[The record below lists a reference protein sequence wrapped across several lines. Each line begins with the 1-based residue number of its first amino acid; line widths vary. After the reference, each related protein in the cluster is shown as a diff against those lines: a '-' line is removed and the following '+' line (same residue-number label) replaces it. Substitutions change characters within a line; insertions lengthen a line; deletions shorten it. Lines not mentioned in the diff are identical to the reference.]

1 MRRRQYVQSHQ
12 FKSVCA
18 MPLLHAFSYCFFFRF
33 SLTYYIMFCVV
44 CQVAQTAII
53 VIIIVASCS
62 VYEYDDVYR
71 EPVRYKAVWY
81 QQQSSHFVSSGIAFY
96 GSRSLI
102 YQI

>member
-18 MPLLHAFSYCFFFRF
+18 MPYVHKSLRIVIFAMLCIFLLYYFLFRF

-53 VIIIVASCS
+53 VIITRCS
-62 VYEYDDVYR
+62 
-71 EPVRYKAVWY
+71 
-81 QQQSSHFVSSGIAFY
+81 
-96 GSRSLI
+96 
-102 YQI
+102 